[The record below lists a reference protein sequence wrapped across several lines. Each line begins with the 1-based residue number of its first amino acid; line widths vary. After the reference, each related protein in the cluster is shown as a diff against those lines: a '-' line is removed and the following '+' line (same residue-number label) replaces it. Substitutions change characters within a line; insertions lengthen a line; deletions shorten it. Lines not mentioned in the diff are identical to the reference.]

1 MVRYLT
7 QKQCSFVSDRLAKE
21 FANDADKPEWMTRS
35 TQWLAN
41 HITNLE
47 QRIQELEAEVG
58 VLVIAVKNREKCVKK
73 LETQVK
79 NNSA

>member
-7 QKQCSFVSDRLAKE
+7 QKQCSFVNDRLEKE
-21 FANDADKPEWMTRS
+21 FSADADKPEWMARS
-35 TQWLAN
+35 TQWTAN
-41 HITNLE
+41 HVTNLE
-47 QRIQELEAEVG
+47 QRIQELEGEVG